1 MKFPFTIS
9 ILLGVCLYGGY
20 GATTAIPSPEK
31 AIKQLEQQQPP
42 AEPEA
47 VATHRHDSHELDNGE
62 GL

>member
-20 GATTAIPSPEK
+20 GASTAIQSPEK
-31 AIKQLEQQQPP
+31 ALQHLEQQPP
-42 AEPEA
+42 VEVQA
-47 VATHRHDSHELDNGE
+47 VRSHEQHELDNGE